1 GGALRLSGEDCMSE
15 EETASSSAPQRVGPG
30 LEPDPGTV
38 SLVTEMGHRDLM
50 SQAEDLADK
59 FLRVTKHHLPHA
71 AHLCLV
77 STFLEDSVRLWFQWM
92 DQSEYINST
101 WSCGGLLANVLV
113 LINLLGQLGD

>member
-1 GGALRLSGEDCMSE
+1 MESGGTGSE
-15 EETASSSAPQRVGPG
+15 TKGN
-30 LEPDPGTV
+30 TV
-38 SLVTEMGHRDLM
+38 P
-50 SQAEDLADK
+50 K

-113 LINLLGQLGD
+113 RINLLGQLGSWLLILSRNFVQPACCALRCG